1 MTKERSAKIIN
12 VITIEA
18 WGLVLGR
25 GYILVIIMNIL
36 YLLLYQYT
44 SEWLLLYLGN
54 VMLPSYVTVDF
65 YLFYDGAADM
75 QIWDKTLHKILV

>member
-25 GYILVIIMNIL
+25 GYILVIIMNML

-44 SEWLLLYLGN
+44 SE
-54 VMLPSYVTVDF
+54 
-65 YLFYDGAADM
+65 
-75 QIWDKTLHKILV
+75 